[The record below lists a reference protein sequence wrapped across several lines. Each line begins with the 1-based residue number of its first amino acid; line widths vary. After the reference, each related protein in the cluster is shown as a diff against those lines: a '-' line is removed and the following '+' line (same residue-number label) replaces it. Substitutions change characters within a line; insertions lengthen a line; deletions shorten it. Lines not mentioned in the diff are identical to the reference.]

1 MARSNYSYAKRLKE
15 IARQKKQEEKRLRKQ
30 AKSGPAPDEGLRPA
44 GGEQE
49 GGAPEAA
56 GTEAESERG
65 EEKAPAGPEAQ

>member
-30 AKSGPAPDEGLRPA
+30 AKAGTAPDEGPRPA

-49 GGAPEAA
+49 G
-56 GTEAESERG
+56 
-65 EEKAPAGPEAQ
+65 EAQEPAKASTDVSEESRTGLNEPKAQ